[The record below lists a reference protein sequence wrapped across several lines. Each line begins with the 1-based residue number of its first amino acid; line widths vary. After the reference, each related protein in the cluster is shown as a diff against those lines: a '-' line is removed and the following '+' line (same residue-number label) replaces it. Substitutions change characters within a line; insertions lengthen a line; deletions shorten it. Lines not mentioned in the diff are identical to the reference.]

1 MHPPHRAMRSPPTE
15 SAPPTNDVARLSDDA
30 PIVNARPEN
39 PAPAGRTGASPWW
52 RLASV
57 AALVCV
63 GLSGTLMARKVA
75 AFNRE
80 HPPAVFYFMPV
91 NLTEFTYADR
101 PVTLTDEGKPAEP
114 DPAAMWFLNVRYGS
128 DELKLRAT
136 VPGDPRLPGLVPHM
150 DWLRLLRFAEGKG
163 MSLQALRDKVERGE
177 VQDRLVLVTRT
188 PEPGADPETFG
199 RSNKR
204 AWLFDFYTFRPEGG
218 FDRQRLRFPHTST
231 RSKPKPSAIPMLEE
245 NTWQYQAAMLVMPPG
260 SITTQKFERDALGAM
275 GWTLPATSLSFVALL
290 LTLVFGARPA
300 AARRAGPAAV

>member
-1 MHPPHRAMRSPPTE
+1 MNAHAQTIEAPT
-15 SAPPTNDVARLSDDA
+15 D
-30 PIVNARPEN
+30 
-39 PAPAGRTGASPWW
+39 PAPSARGKTRLWW
-52 RLASV
+52 RLATFGAI
-57 AALVCV
+57 AAVIV
-63 GLSGTLMARKVA
+63 SATLMARKVA

-114 DPAAMWFLNVRYGS
+114 DSGAMWFLNVRYGN

-136 VPGDPRLPGLVPHM
+136 VPGDPRLPGLVAHM
-150 DWLRLLRFAEGKG
+150 DWLRVLRFAEGKG
-163 MSLQALRDKVERGE
+163 MSLQALRDKVDRGE
-177 VQDRLVLVTRT
+177 IQDRLVLVTRT

-204 AWLFDFYTFRPEGG
+204 AWLFDFYTLKPEGG
-218 FDRQRLRFPHTST
+218 FGRERLRFPHTST

-260 SITTQKFERDALGAM
+260 SITNQKFERDALGAM

-290 LTLVFGARPA
+290 LTLVFGSRPA
-300 AARRAGPAAV
+300 AARGPGPANA